1 MNIREGKREDLKYL
15 PNILMAAYEGLEEYG
30 EESIEKA
37 RRYID
42 DLYEEDPKCFFVA
55 DEGGEIVG
63 FIFCNRF
70 WYSKF
75 EHSQVGEI
83 NEIVVIPTHH
93 HEGIGKEL
101 LEIAMHQL
109 QADKVELW
117 VGANNKN
124 AIEFYKSIGFIE
136 KEHTEKWIRMV
147 KKN

>member
-1 MNIREGKREDLKYL
+1 MIIREGKKEDLKFL
-15 PNILMAAYEGLEEYG
+15 PELLMESYKGMEEYG

-42 DLYEEDPKCFFVA
+42 ELYDEDPKCFFVA
-55 DEGGEIVG
+55 ELEGEIVG
-63 FIFCNRF
+63 FVFCNRF

-83 NEIVVIPTHH
+83 NEIVVMPAHH

-101 LEIAMHQL
+101 LEKAMEKL
-109 QADKVELW
+109 QTDKVELW

-124 AIEFYKSIGFIE
+124 AIEFYKSIGFVE
-136 KEHTEKWIRMV
+136 KEHTEKWIRMI
-147 KKN
+147 KN